1 MFLSKFQKIK
11 LGTKLIVAFLLMGLF
26 PLAIATLI
34 SLDKA
39 DKALSKQAFNQLEAV
54 RDIKKN
60 QLEQLFTNQKN
71 DLNVLMKMVAALR
84 SSAFDKLISVQAL
97 KTKMVE
103 DYFMTL
109 EDQLKTMKD
118 DPMILE
124 AMINLNQAF
133 EDSGDR
139 VDTRLWM
146 KTAEAYHAR
155 FKDIVSDFG
164 WRDLLLIHTDGDIVY
179 TVAQEKDL
187 GEVIPEGE
195 LKESSLGRLFQRAKG
210 IGSEDVAIA
219 DFEPYGPSNGEQ
231 AAFMMAQLRD
241 DESTLRGYLAFQLS
255 TDQIN
260 SIMQQRAGMGRSGE
274 SYLMGKSGGKVALR
288 SDLKTMGEGKYV
300 IGYEISTE
308 YIEKALNGKK
318 EHNVYTDSSGNLV
331 MVAFNPLSIRGLQW
345 ACISKID
352 LEEAI
357 VPLVDGSDKNFYQ
370 QYIEAYGY
378 YDLFL
383 IHPKGRIFFTGIHEP
398 DYGTNIIDGVYSD
411 SGLGRVTRQVL
422 ESKVFGVADMSP
434 YAPSNGDPAAFIA
447 QPFLIDGD
455 VELVVALQV
464 PLDKINFVMGQR
476 AGMGKSGETYLVGPD
491 QLMRSDS
498 YLDPENHSVRNAF
511 AKPEKGNV
519 DTEATRRALQGQ
531 SDEQIIEDYNG
542 NPVLSAFTPLKF
554 FDVPWALIAEIDA
567 AEAFSAVT
575 ALKWAALIVAAVA
588 GLGILLL
595 AFLFTR
601 SIVHPVKKV
610 VSGLKE
616 LAQGEGDLTLRLP
629 VTSQDEIGE
638 LAVRFNEFL
647 EKLQQMIKDISG
659 GVEMLSSSSTELA
672 AISQQM
678 ADGAGQTSEMAHTVA
693 TASEEMTVN
702 MASVSAAMEET
713 STNSSMVATAAE
725 EMNATINEIA
735 ENSHQAR
742 VISENAAQKVNLS
755 TEQMGELGKA
765 AQEIGKVIETITDI
779 SAQVN
784 LLSLNAT
791 IEAARAGEAGKG
803 FAVVASEIKA
813 LATQTADAALD
824 IQERISKI
832 QKSTGDTTKVIKEI
846 HQVINSVNEIV
857 GTIATAVEEQSSAT
871 TEISENITQVSSG
884 IQEVNHN
891 VGQSASVAEEISK
904 EIVQVNHSS
913 DEMSNSSE
921 QVKVSAGE
929 LSALAEQLRNMV
941 GRFKI

>member
-1 MFLSKFQKIK
+1 MK
-11 LGTKLIVAFLLMGLF
+11 LGTKLIIAFLLMGLF
-26 PLAIATLI
+26 PLSIATLI

-39 DKALSKQAFNQLEAV
+39 DKALSRQAFNQLEAV

-71 DLNVLMKMVAALR
+71 DLNVLMKMVTALR
-84 SSAFDKLISVQAL
+84 SAAFDKLISVQAL

-103 DYFMTL
+103 DYFITL

-241 DESTLRGYLAFQLS
+241 EESTLQGYLAFQLS

-274 SYLMGKSGGKVALR
+274 SYLIGKCGGKVAFR
-288 SDLKTMGEGKYV
+288 SDLKTMGDGNYV
-300 IGYEISTE
+300 IGYEISNLE

-331 MVAFNPLSIRGLQW
+331 MVAFNPVSIHGLQW
-345 ACISKID
+345 ACISKIN

-357 VPLVDGSDKNFYQ
+357 VPWVEGSDKNFYQ

-383 IHPKGRIFFTGIHEP
+383 IHPEGRIFFTGIHEP

-422 ESKVFGVADMSP
+422 ESKVFGAADMSP

-455 VELVVALQV
+455 VELVVALQL

-476 AGMGKSGETYLVGPD
+476 AGMGDSGETYLVGPD

-498 YLDPENHSVRNAF
+498 FLDPENHSVRNAF
-511 AKPEKGNV
+511 AKPDVGNV
-519 DTEATRRALQGQ
+519 DTVATRRALQGQ
-531 SDEQIIEDYNG
+531 SDEEIIEDYNG
-542 NPVLSAFTPLKF
+542 NPVLSAFTPLTF
-554 FDVPWALIAEIDA
+554 FDVTWALIAEIDA

-588 GLGILLL
+588 GLGILVL

-629 VTSQDEIGE
+629 VTSKDEIGE

-725 EMNATINEIA
+725 EMNATINEIT
-735 ENSHQAR
+735 ENTHQAR
-742 VISENAAQKVNLS
+742 AISENAAKKVTLS
-755 TEQMGELGKA
+755 TEQMDELGNA

-824 IQERISKI
+824 IHERISKI

-846 HQVINSVNEIV
+846 NQVIHSVNEIV

-871 TEISENITQVSSG
+871 TEISENIAQVSSG

-891 VGQSASVAEEISK
+891 VGQSASVAEEISRD
-904 EIVQVNHSS
+904 ITQVNQSS

-921 QVKVSAGE
+921 QVKISAGE